1 MGHVSGE
8 ALDAWRLMCLRAQAL
23 DDDDDD
29 DDEDADDNGDDD
41 DGDGDGDG
49 DEEQGSPPR
58 FSIIPQ
64 VPLYIRTSMKKSTI
78 VRP

>member
-1 MGHVSGE
+1 
-8 ALDAWRLMCLRAQAL
+8 MCLRAQAL

-29 DDEDADDNGDDD
+29 DDEDGDDD
-41 DGDGDGDG
+41 DGDDGDGDDGDG
-49 DEEQGSPPR
+49 DEEQESPR
-58 FSIIPQ
+58 CFSIIPQ

>member
-1 MGHVSGE
+1 
-8 ALDAWRLMCLRAQAL
+8 MCLRAQAL

-29 DDEDADDNGDDD
+29 DDEDADD
-41 DGDGDGDG
+41 GDGDGDG
-49 DEEQGSPPR
+49 DEEQGSPR
-58 FSIIPQ
+58 CFSIIPQ

>member
-1 MGHVSGE
+1 
-8 ALDAWRLMCLRAQAL
+8 MCLRAQAL

-29 DDEDADDNGDDD
+29 DDEDADD
-41 DGDGDGDG
+41 DGDGDDCDGDG
-49 DEEQGSPPR
+49 DEEQGSPR
-58 FSIIPQ
+58 CFSIIPQ

>member
-1 MGHVSGE
+1 
-8 ALDAWRLMCLRAQAL
+8 MCLRAQAL

-29 DDEDADDNGDDD
+29 DDEDADDDD
-41 DGDGDGDG
+41 DGDGDG
-49 DEEQGSPPR
+49 DEEQGSPR
-58 FSIIPQ
+58 CFSIIPQ

>member
-1 MGHVSGE
+1 
-8 ALDAWRLMCLRAQAL
+8 MCLRAQAL

-49 DEEQGSPPR
+49 DEEQESPR
-58 FSIIPQ
+58 CFSIIPQ
-64 VPLYIRTSMKKSTI
+64 VPLYTRTSMKKSTI

>member
-1 MGHVSGE
+1 
-8 ALDAWRLMCLRAQAL
+8 MCLRAQAL
-23 DDDDDD
+23 VDDDDD
-29 DDEDADDNGDDD
+29 DDEDAD

-49 DEEQGSPPR
+49 DEEQGSPR
-58 FSIIPQ
+58 CFSIIPQ